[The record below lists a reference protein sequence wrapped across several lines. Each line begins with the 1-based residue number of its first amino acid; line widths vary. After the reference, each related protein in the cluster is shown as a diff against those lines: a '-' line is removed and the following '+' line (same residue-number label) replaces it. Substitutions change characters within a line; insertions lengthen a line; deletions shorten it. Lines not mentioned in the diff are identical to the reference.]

1 MNVRYIFNKNSS
13 FGVLQEYVRSE
24 IRKCKIQDF
33 VNKKLKGVVVSDKK
47 NPVDLAVAFSSDKK
61 DHTVTFNLKTLK
73 GSNLKTT
80 CTSPNLY
87 EAVDSAATKLV
98 KSVKELR

>member
-24 IRKCKIQDF
+24 IRKCNIQDF
-33 VNKKLKGVVVSDKK
+33 VNKKLKGVVPIDKK
-47 NPVDLAVAFSSDKK
+47 NPVDIAVAFSSNKK

-73 GSNLKTT
+73 GSNLKVSS
-80 CTSPNLY
+80 TSSNLY
-87 EAVDSAATKLV
+87 EAVGDAAENLIKSAKGID
-98 KSVKELR
+98 

>member
-1 MNVRYIFNKNSS
+1 MNVRYIFNNNSS

-33 VNKKLKGVVVSDKK
+33 VNKKLKGVAILDKK
-47 NPVDLAVAFSSDKK
+47 NPADLAVAFSSDKK

-73 GSNLKTT
+73 GSNFKTT
-80 CTSPNLY
+80 YTSPNLY
-87 EAVDSAATKLV
+87 EAVENAVDRLV
-98 KSVKELR
+98 KTVKEIR